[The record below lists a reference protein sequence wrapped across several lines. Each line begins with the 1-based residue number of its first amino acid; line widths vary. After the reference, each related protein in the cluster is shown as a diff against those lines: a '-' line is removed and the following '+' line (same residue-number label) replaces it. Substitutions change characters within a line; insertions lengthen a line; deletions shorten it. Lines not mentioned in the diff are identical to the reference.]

1 MAASAHA
8 TGANPASSMNQARAV
23 GGSWSRIRRWP
34 LVPIIVLGT
43 LVFCALFAD
52 LIAPHT
58 YREQDLALRNAPPAW
73 MEGGTSERI
82 LGADVVGRDLLSRLI
97 YGARISLMVAGVS
110 LASGAV
116 IGVSLGVIAGYYGG
130 LIDEILMRVVD
141 TWFAIPFILL
151 ALVIV
156 IAFEPS
162 LMIVLILL
170 AMLAWSGFV
179 RNVRAE
185 TLVLKTSD
193 YVSASRIAGAS
204 KIRIIIKHILP
215 GVTNTVVV
223 IATLRVGQLILAEA
237 SLSFL
242 GAGIPQPTPAW
253 GLMVSDG
260 RNYLDTAW
268 WVATF
273 PGMAILM
280 TVMALNFLGDWLRDR
295 LDPRL
300 RQI

>member
-82 LGADVVGRDLLSRLI
+82 LGADIVGRDLLSRLI

>member
-1 MAASAHA
+1 MATSATA
-8 TGANPASSMNQARAV
+8 ADGKAARARRTPGTV
-23 GGSWSRIRRWP
+23 GKAWAKLRRWP
-34 LVPIIVLGT
+34 LVPIIILGT
-43 LVFCALFAD
+43 LVFCAIFAD
-52 LIAPHT
+52 FIAPHS
-58 YREQDLALRNAPPAW
+58 YREQDLALRNAPPIW
-73 MEGGTSERI
+73 MHGGTSERI
-82 LGADVVGRDLLSRLI
+82 LGADIVGRDLLSRLI

-116 IGVSLGVIAGYYGG
+116 IGVTLGVVAGYYGG
-130 LIDEILMRVVD
+130 LVDEVLMRIVD
-141 TWFAIPFILL
+141 TWFSIPFILL

-156 IAFEPS
+156 IAFQPS
-162 LMIVLILL
+162 LKIVLVLL
-170 AMLAWSGFV
+170 ALLAWSGFV

-193 YVSASRIAGAS
+193 YVSASKIAGAS
-204 KIRIIIKHILP
+204 RLRIILKHILP

-268 WVATF
+268 WVSTF
-273 PGMAILM
+273 PGMAILL
-280 TVMALNFLGDWLRDR
+280 TVLALNFLGDCLRDR

-300 RQI
+300 RQV